1 MALKGEI
8 FEAVSADLADDA
20 SLTVRPSGAGAEVW
34 VDTIVHSTGGT
45 DVTQLEV
52 YMVNAGGTDLV
63 MNGDEFPQ
71 LNYKKGI
78 AYIGQRISYTNYLT
92 VKNVSG
98 DAKLFVGAFGIVTHD
113 AD

>member
-20 SLTVRPSGAGAEVW
+20 SLTVRPSGAGEEVW
-34 VDTIVHSTGGT
+34 VDTVVHAAGGSDT
-45 DVTQLEV
+45 TQLEV
-52 YMVNAGGTDLV
+52 YMVNAGGTD
-63 MNGDEFPQ
+63 MAMDGDEYPQ
-71 LNYKKGI
+71 LNYPQGI
-78 AYIGQRISYTNYLT
+78 IYIGQRISYTNYLT

-98 DAKLFVGAFGIVTHD
+98 GAKAFVGAFGIVTHD